1 MNCCKESNE
10 PSTQSIPFPVSS
22 ESKQW
27 LIMMKYMLECAEK
40 SMEFLDTV
48 KNHLDFNDE
57 DLERFSILCIAL
69 EQARHQMALLGK
81 KFFEDSST
89 DLLENLSILSEP
101 KESKTNDYTQTGYEG
116 DNIPIKEPKPITEK
130 KEPTKKDACLC
141 GAFKQRLVKKSKHE
155 KIVVCSPLKRSTF
168 VNEKCLKDGT
178 PSTKKKVLG
187 PEDYPNDDN
196 NPYILKDSGRVDLP
210 ETGFGYELFYAMQ
223 RHRNK
228 IAQIVETT
236 DESQTYE
243 ELLRDTISCALNM
256 KNKGMDEDCL
266 VSLLLTNNKY
276 TCMPYLAGLFL
287 GCKMNGID
295 ISFGK
300 ADIAFL
306 LKLATPDLLFIQM
319 EKVSIVAEAL
329 AEVELEIPIV
339 VIGGDVEGYESFQ
352 DYLIAPDEDIKAFRP
367 YKVDSMTRITII
379 LFSSGTSGLPKGIC
393 LNHANMLGQV
403 FFSAITDCLFSV
415 FLSFTSY
422 YWISAV
428 ILLGYTTCA
437 GLTRIVSEPFHPIR
451 FFQLIDRYKIE
462 ATFLG
467 PFECIMVMRTPKPPD
482 VDTST
487 LKLLGTGGAALR
499 EIVFI
504 ALRQIFP
511 NCLVFQG
518 YGQTEVGGL
527 LVKWATKDPE
537 DLALLHVKPSS
548 CGRTYGGF
556 WYKFVDEENDRI
568 LGPFQLGELCVK
580 SDILMMNGYYKR
592 DSSECFDRTGWL
604 KTGDLAYYDDYHCI
618 YVVDRVKELIKYRGW
633 HVPPIIPENALM
645 AHPAVARAVV
655 VGIPHSEDGEHP
667 MGLIILKDGVD
678 PESVDLEEVAEFAN
692 SKLNERQ
699 YLRAGVRIIHSIPLT
714 ATGKV
719 RRRSLRDSVLQGHQ
733 L

>member
-1 MNCCKESNE
+1 MNCCKESDE
-10 PSTQSIPFPVSS
+10 PSSQSIPFPVSS

-81 KFFEDSST
+81 KFFEDSAT

-116 DNIPIKEPKPITEK
+116 DNIPIKEPKPIIEK

-187 PEDYPNDDN
+187 PEDYPNDDE
-196 NPYILKDSGRVDLP
+196 NPFILKDTGGLELP
-210 ETGFGYELFYAMQ
+210 NTGFGYELFYAMQ

-236 DESQTYE
+236 DDSQTFE
-243 ELLRDTISCALNM
+243 ELLRDAISTALNL
-256 KNKGMDEDCL
+256 KTKGLDED
-266 VSLLLTNNKY
+266 SLISLCVTNNKY
-276 TCMPYLAGLFL
+276 SCMPYLAGLFL

-295 ISFGK
+295 VSFGK
-300 ADIAFL
+300 EDLAFL
-306 LKLATPDLLFIQM
+306 LKLATPDLLFVQK
-319 EKVSIVAEAL
+319 EKVPIMAETL
-329 AEVELEIPIV
+329 AEIELEIPIV
-339 VIGGDVEGYESFQ
+339 VIGGEVEGYENFQ
-352 DYLIAPDEDIKAFRP
+352 DYLISSNEDIRAFRP
-367 YKVDSMTRITII
+367 YKSDSMRRNCVI
-379 LFSSGTSGLPKGIC
+379 LFSSGTSGMPKGIC
-393 LNHANMLGQV
+393 LNHGNLLGQV
-403 FFSAITDCLFSV
+403 FFATITDNLHRV
-415 FLSFTSY
+415 FISFTSY

-428 ILLGYTTCA
+428 ILLGYTTLA
-437 GLTRIVSEPFHPIR
+437 GVTRIVPQPFEPNR

-462 ATFLG
+462 SAFLG
-467 PFECIMVMRTPKPPD
+467 PFECITVIRTPKSPEY
-482 VDTST
+482 DTSSLKT
-487 LKLLGTGGAALR
+487 LCTGGAAVR

-504 ALRQIFP
+504 ALRRVFP
-511 NCLVFQG
+511 GCLVFQT

-527 LVKWATKDPE
+527 LVKWATKNPE
-537 DLALLHVKPSS
+537 DLSLLYAKPGS
-548 CGRTYGGF
+548 CGRTFGGF

-568 LGPFQLGELCVK
+568 LGPFQPGELLVR
-580 SDILMMNGYYKR
+580 SDTLMMNGYYKR

-618 YVVDRVKELIKYRGW
+618 YVVDRVKELIKYRLW
-633 HVPPIIPENALM
+633 HVPPIILENVLM
-645 AHPAVARAVV
+645 AHPVVARAVV
-655 VGIPHSEDGEHP
+655 VGIPHSDDGEHP
-667 MGLIILKDGVD
+667 MGLIILKEGID
-678 PESVDLEEVAEFAN
+678 PETVDLEEVAEFAN
-692 SKLNERQ
+692 SKLNEKQ